1 MASQSNRDYF
11 HNYKKQ
17 AIQAARDLYYDE
29 EVIARLKNAKTDAEV
44 SRIMVKARKDSYR
57 DKD

>member
-17 AIQAARDLYYDE
+17 AIQAAKELYYDK
-29 EVIARLKNAKTDAEV
+29 EVIARLENAKTDADV
-44 SRIMVKARKDSYR
+44 SRIMVKARKDSYC